1 MAKLEVFQNG
11 NFSSGDP
18 AYQIGTKYKDGE
30 YGEYGEYD
38 IVVFDPMTKRQ
49 AEKKL
54 AEMQPAAQEK
64 SAPAPKKKAPTPSA
78 KPSKPSKLSKN
89 GGSKLKIPS
98 KAELELL
105 TKADLEKE
113 MRKHGLELDRRETKG
128 ALIKQSVAF
137 LKGK

>member
-18 AYQIGTKYKDGE
+18 VYQIGTKYKDGE

-38 IVVFDPMTKRQ
+38 IVVFDLMTKPQ
-49 AEKKL
+49 AEKRL
-54 AEMQPAAQEK
+54 AEMQPAVKEKAAPRKEKVKFSDSTPKK
-64 SAPAPKKKAPTPSA
+64 SATKKKEA
-78 KPSKPSKLSKN
+78 
-89 GGSKLKIPS
+89 KLKIPF
-98 KAELELL
+98 KVELELL
-105 TKADLEKE
+105 TKAELEKE
-113 MRKHGLELDRRETKG
+113 MRKHGLELDRRKTKD

>member
-18 AYQIGTKYKDGE
+18 VYQIGFKYKDGE

-38 IVVFDPMTKRQ
+38 IVVFESMTKRQ

-54 AEMQPAAQEK
+54 AEMQPAAKEK
-64 SAPAPKKKAPTPSA
+64 VAPVLKKTVTKKKAA
-78 KPSKPSKLSKN
+78 
-89 GGSKLKIPS
+89 KLKIPS
-98 KAELELL
+98 KVELELL
-105 TKADLEKE
+105 TKVELEKE
-113 MRKHGLELDRRETKG
+113 MRKHGLELDRRETKD

-137 LKGK
+137 LKRR

>member
-18 AYQIGTKYKDGE
+18 VYQIGTKYKDGE

-38 IVVFDPMTKRQ
+38 IVVFDLMTKPQ
-49 AEKKL
+49 AEKRL
-54 AEMQPAAQEK
+54 AEMQPAVKEK
-64 SAPAPKKKAPTPSA
+64 TAPKKTATKKKEA
-78 KPSKPSKLSKN
+78 
-89 GGSKLKIPS
+89 KLKIPF
-98 KAELELL
+98 KVELELL
-105 TKADLEKE
+105 TKAELEKE

>member
-18 AYQIGTKYKDGE
+18 AYQIGYKYKDGE

-38 IVVFDPMTKRQ
+38 IVVFDPMTKSQ
-49 AEKKL
+49 AEKRL
-54 AEMQPAAQEK
+54 AEMQPAA
-64 SAPAPKKKAPTPSA
+64 APKKKKVEVLASVPK
-78 KPSKPSKLSKN
+78 KPATKKKAA
-89 GGSKLKIPS
+89 KLKIPS
-98 KAELELL
+98 KVELELL
-105 TKADLEKE
+105 TKAELEKE

-128 ALIKQSVAF
+128 ALIKQSAAF

>member
-18 AYQIGTKYKDGE
+18 VYQIGYKYKDGE

-38 IVVFDPMTKRQ
+38 IVVFDSMTKPQ
-49 AEKKL
+49 AEKRL
-54 AEMQPAAQEK
+54 AEMQPAA
-64 SAPAPKKKAPTPSA
+64 APKKKKVKFSDSAPKKTVIKKKA
-78 KPSKPSKLSKN
+78 A
-89 GGSKLKIPS
+89 KLKIPF
-98 KAELELL
+98 KVELELL
-105 TKADLEKE
+105 TKVELEKE
-113 MRKHGLELDRRETKG
+113 MRKHGLELDRRKTKG

>member
-11 NFSSGDP
+11 NFSSGEP
-18 AYQIGTKYKDGE
+18 VYQIGSKYKDGE

-38 IVVFDPMTKRQ
+38 IVVFDPMTKPQ

-54 AEMQPAAQEK
+54 AEMQPAA
-64 SAPAPKKKAPTPSA
+64 AAPKKKAA
-78 KPSKPSKLSKN
+78 
-89 GGSKLKIPS
+89 KLKIPS
-98 KAELELL
+98 KVELELL
-105 TKADLEKE
+105 TKAELEKE

-128 ALIKQSVAF
+128 ALIKQSAAF

>member
-49 AEKKL
+49 AEKRL
-54 AEMQPAAQEK
+54 AEMQPAAKEK
-64 SAPAPKKKAPTPSA
+64 AASVPKKTVTKKKAA
-78 KPSKPSKLSKN
+78 
-89 GGSKLKIPS
+89 KLKIPS
-98 KAELELL
+98 KVELELL
-105 TKADLEKE
+105 TKAELEKE

>member
-49 AEKKL
+49 AEKRL
-54 AEMQPAAQEK
+54 AEMQPAAKEK
-64 SAPAPKKKAPTPSA
+64 ADSVPKKTVTKKKAA
-78 KPSKPSKLSKN
+78 
-89 GGSKLKIPS
+89 KLKIPA
-98 KAELELL
+98 KVELEIL
-105 TKADLEKE
+105 TKAELEKE

>member
-18 AYQIGTKYKDGE
+18 VYQIGSKYKDGE

-38 IVVFDPMTKRQ
+38 IVVFDSMTKPQ
-49 AEKKL
+49 AEKRL
-54 AEMQPAAQEK
+54 AEMQPA
-64 SAPAPKKKAPTPSA
+64 SVPKKKKVEFSDSFPKKTVIKKKAA
-78 KPSKPSKLSKN
+78 
-89 GGSKLKIPS
+89 KLKIPF
-98 KAELELL
+98 KVDLELL
-105 TKADLEKE
+105 TKAELEKE
-113 MRKHGLELDRRETKG
+113 MRKHGLELDRRKTKD